1 MKHQQLELGQE
12 ELRAARRRSRG
23 LYWFVGIFSFF
34 ANLLMLTGPLFML
47 QVYDRVLGSRSVET
61 LVALFALV
69 AVLYFFYWLLE
80 YARGRVMARA
90 GARLQSAM
98 NTPVFNA
105 ILERA
110 ALRRGTT
117 RGSLQDL
124 EAVRNL
130 FSSPVLLALFD
141 LPWTP
146 VFLVAIFIFHPLL
159 GWLAV
164 AGGGLLIVVAILNQL
179 LTTKKTAEGA
189 RLSMAA
195 SQFSRQAEEGGDV
208 IRAQG
213 MGPAMTGRWLQLNEQ
228 AVEQSLRAND
238 WTGSF
243 SSFSKAFRFFL
254 QSAMLALGAWLV
266 LQPSAEVAGETVVL
280 GQAQL
285 SMLLEGIDWRAP
297 ERRWQPAAAG

>member
-1 MKHQQLELGQE
+1 
-12 ELRAARRRSRG
+12 
-23 LYWFVGIFSFF
+23 
-34 ANLLMLTGPLFML
+34 
-47 QVYDRVLGSRSVET
+47 
-61 LVALFALV
+61 
-69 AVLYFFYWLLE
+69 
-80 YARGRVMARA
+80 
-90 GARLQSAM
+90 
-98 NTPVFNA
+98 
-105 ILERA
+105 
-110 ALRRGTT
+110 
-117 RGSLQDL
+117 
-124 EAVRNL
+124 
-130 FSSPVLLALFD
+130 
-141 LPWTP
+141 
-146 VFLVAIFIFHPLL
+146 VAIFIFHPLL

-297 ERRWQPAAAG
+297 ERRWQPAAAGCGRLRMAAAD